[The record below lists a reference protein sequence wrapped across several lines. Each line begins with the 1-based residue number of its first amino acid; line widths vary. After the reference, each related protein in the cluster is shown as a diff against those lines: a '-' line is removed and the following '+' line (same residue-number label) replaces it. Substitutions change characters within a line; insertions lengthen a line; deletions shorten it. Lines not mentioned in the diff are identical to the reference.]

1 MNTAPLNGTELDL
14 HRLETPFTQT
24 RVQRPK
30 QVRRLMAGIDA
41 DGQRVPLVVVA
52 QGERFVLVDGYQRWA
67 ALTRLGRDTAQVE
80 VWDGPLSAALVQLL
94 ARRQGRAFEP
104 IEQAWLLSAA
114 LAEGLSQRALATALG
129 QDPSWV
135 SRRLALLRALSEP
148 VQEAVRQGVLST
160 WAASRVFVPLARA
173 NAPDAEALL
182 TALRSEPLSTREL
195 VTWYRHY
202 GQANRTTRARLVA
215 HPRLFIQALQTP
227 ETPATAHDP
236 ERQWLAE
243 LQRLCRQ
250 LQGLAQTLPPLLDPR
265 PPAATWPALGT
276 AVAKTAQTVE
286 RLRQPFQEDAHAVRT
301 STLPAL
307 DCETR
312 GNVVRMQ
319 ELLRERH
326 GQEVPYSTLTHWVR
340 QAPTARRSTSAGR
353 SLRLPPGQEMQHDTS
368 PHRLSIG
375 GGGGHTV
382 SAPGS
387 SWASAATPSSSTP
400 QPPSSPSD
408 RPVFTTPVGDDPRYP
423 PTIRRFG

>member
-1 MNTAPLNGTELDL
+1 M
-14 HRLETPFTQT
+14 
-24 RVQRPK
+24 
-30 QVRRLMAGIDA
+30 
-41 DGQRVPLVVVA
+41 
-52 QGERFVLVDGYQRWA
+52 
-67 ALTRLGRDTAQVE
+67 
-80 VWDGPLSAALVQLL
+80 
-94 ARRQGRAFEP
+94 
-104 IEQAWLLSAA
+104 
-114 LAEGLSQRALATALG
+114 
-129 QDPSWV
+129 
-135 SRRLALLRALSEP
+135 
-148 VQEAVRQGVLST
+148 LST

-182 TALRSEPLSTREL
+182 AALGTAPLSTREL
-195 VTWYRHY
+195 ATWYAHD
-202 GQANRTTRARLVA
+202 GTANRTARARMVA
-215 HPRLFIQALQTP
+215 QPRLFIQALAAPDTP
-227 ETPATAHDP
+227 VAASPEAHWLEEL
-236 ERQWLAE
+236 ERLRRQ
-243 LQRLCRQ
+243 LQRLTR
-250 LQGLAQTLPPLLDPR
+250 TLVPLLDPR
-265 PPAATWPALGT
+265 HPAATWQALGT

>member
-265 PPAATWPALGT
+265 PPAATWQALGT

-286 RLRQPFQEDAHAVRT
+286 RLRQPFQEDAHVVRT
-301 STLPAL
+301 ATP
-307 DCETR
+307 DDHR
-312 GNVVRMQ
+312 
-319 ELLRERH
+319 
-326 GQEVPYSTLTHWVR
+326 
-340 QAPTARRSTSAGR
+340 TARQGDGRAPDQPDPGALAPHGTPGADAGR
-353 SLRLPPGQEMQHDTS
+353 
-368 PHRLSIG
+368 
-375 GGGGHTV
+375 
-382 SAPGS
+382 
-387 SWASAATPSSSTP
+387 AATPAQQATSHALARTHLDAARALLRDAGERGADAGAAARAP
-400 QPPSSPSD
+400 
-408 RPVFTTPVGDDPRYP
+408 
-423 PTIRRFG
+423 

>member
-1 MNTAPLNGTELDL
+1 
-14 HRLETPFTQT
+14 
-24 RVQRPK
+24 
-30 QVRRLMAGIDA
+30 
-41 DGQRVPLVVVA
+41 
-52 QGERFVLVDGYQRWA
+52 
-67 ALTRLGRDTAQVE
+67 
-80 VWDGPLSAALVQLL
+80 
-94 ARRQGRAFEP
+94 
-104 IEQAWLLSAA
+104 
-114 LAEGLSQRALATALG
+114 
-129 QDPSWV
+129 
-135 SRRLALLRALSEP
+135 LSEP
-148 VQEAVRQGVLST
+148 LQKAVRQGVLST

-182 TALRSEPLSTREL
+182 AALGTAPLSTREL
-195 VTWYRHY
+195 ATWYAHD
-202 GQANRTTRARLVA
+202 GTANRTARARMVA
-215 HPRLFIQALQTP
+215 QPRLFIQALAAPDTP
-227 ETPATAHDP
+227 VAASPEAHWLEEL
-236 ERQWLAE
+236 ERLRRQ
-243 LQRLCRQ
+243 LQRLTR
-250 LQGLAQTLPPLLDPR
+250 TLVPLLDPR
-265 PPAATWPALGT
+265 HPAATWQALGT